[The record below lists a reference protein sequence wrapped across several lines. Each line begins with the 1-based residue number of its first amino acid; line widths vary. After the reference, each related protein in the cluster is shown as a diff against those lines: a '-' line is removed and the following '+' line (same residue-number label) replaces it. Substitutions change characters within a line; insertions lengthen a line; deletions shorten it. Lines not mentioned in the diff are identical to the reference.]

1 MNTDGRINIAIN
13 VDGKEVEQGRKS
25 VQGLEGDAKKVKGGT
40 DTASKGIKDIVVS
53 LGLVKIGAA
62 AFKVLASSMGSAIS
76 RFDTFNTFPKVMSAL
91 GESTED
97 SDRAINK
104 LSDGIDGLPTKL
116 DDIVTTTQRM
126 YSTFKNLDESTDTAL
141 ALNNALLAS
150 GASAGDA
157 QRGSEQ
163 YIQS

>member
-40 DTASKGIKDIVVS
+40 DTASKGIKDIAVS

-76 RFDTFNTFPKVMSAL
+76 RFDTFNN
-91 GESTED
+91 G
-97 SDRAINK
+97 
-104 LSDGIDGLPTKL
+104 
-116 DDIVTTTQRM
+116 
-126 YSTFKNLDESTDTAL
+126 
-141 ALNNALLAS
+141 
-150 GASAGDA
+150 
-157 QRGSEQ
+157 
-163 YIQS
+163 